1 MKRDILYV
9 DDELDNLV
17 VFEATFDA
25 SFNVYTAN
33 SAAKALELL
42 ERRSFPVTVADQ
54 RMPGMTGAELF
65 EVMRRKYPHTKRVML
80 TGYADSKA
88 MLDAINQGQVYY
100 FLKKPWERHDVFS
113 ALSRAIEAY
122 DLSVMNSAL
131 TERLVA
137 VDRCAALGRSAARIA
152 HEMGNQLCMLPLLE
166 LIEERYADHDDLMQ
180 TAALARQTH
189 DRLTE
194 LVNEVKA
201 FVRYEQTGIELKP
214 VALADVLNELVGF
227 LRYDRTLPTERLALR
242 IRCEAS
248 VRGHAVKLQQVLINL
263 IKNAAHAIRGHA
275 DGQIA
280 LELDVHR
287 AEAVMTVRDNGCGM
301 TPEIA
306 ARIWEPFF
314 TTKGEEGNGLGLD
327 IVKDIVEAHAGH
339 IGCETAIGKGATF
352 TIRLPLHRVQDE
364 PQARAPI
371 ASRPLPQVLEAAAYG
386 DFSLLATGR

>member
-17 VFEATFDA
+17 VFEATFD
-25 SFNVYTAN
+25 STFKVYTAN

-42 ERRSFPVTVADQ
+42 ERQSFPVVVADQ
-54 RMPGMTGAELF
+54 RMPSMTGAELF

-113 ALSRAIEAY
+113 VLSRAIEAY
-122 DLSVMNSAL
+122 DLSVANSAL

-180 TAALARQTH
+180 TAAVARRTY

-194 LVNEVKA
+194 LVNEVKS
-201 FVRYEQTGIELKP
+201 FVRFERTGIDLQP
-214 VALADVLNELVGF
+214 LALADVLHELVGF
-227 LRYDRTLPTERLALR
+227 LRYDKSLPAGRLALR
-242 IRCEAS
+242 IDAEAS
-248 VRGHAVKLQQVLINL
+248 VRGHAIKLQQVLINL
-263 IKNAAHAIRGHA
+263 IQNAAHAIRGRA
-275 DGQIA
+275 DGQIG
-280 LELDVHR
+280 LELDVKR
-287 AEAVMTVRDNGCGM
+287 AEAVIAVRDNGCGM
-301 TPEIA
+301 TAEVA

-314 TTKGEEGNGLGLD
+314 TTKGDEGNGLGLD
-327 IVKDIVEAHAGH
+327 IVKDIIEAHSGR
-339 IGCETAIGKGATF
+339 IECETAIGKGTAF
-352 TIRLPLHRVQDE
+352 IIRLPLHNVTVE
-364 PQARAPI
+364 APARTPAVSRMIAP
-371 ASRPLPQVLEAAAYG
+371 ALDTTAYG
-386 DFSLLATGR
+386 NLPSLSFGR